1 MNRVVVLAAVALLS
15 SCAESEDLS
24 ALTVSVIGPVAKIEV
39 PGGSG
44 LTEPSLVL
52 TSATAQGLV
61 GFDAKGRVAPALAE
75 RWIVFDDGR
84 SLIFRI
90 RRTVWSD
97 GREVTSGEVVDA
109 LKRSIARNRR
119 DAVLLGNIEQIIA
132 MTGQVIQI
140 TLRTPQPALL
150 QLLAQPEMALFR
162 ASTKSGSGPFRLH
175 SAGKGVTR
183 LRLAPALTDEEAV
196 AANERND
203 VRVRGESAS
212 LAISRFV
219 ARDASLVLGGTFVD
233 LPHAR
238 AAGVSTDEF
247 RVDPAYGLFGLA
259 FVSAGGPLEVA
270 NVRAAL
276 AMAIDRERLV
286 RSFGVNNWR
295 PAYSVLPDPLESNKM
310 PTVLEW
316 VQLSRDDR
324 LSLARRYL
332 GQHSDLPVLRI
343 ALPKGPGAR
352 LLFAALESDWSQVGV
367 KAKLV
372 DMDASAD
379 LRLIDEVAP
388 MSSALWYF
396 DRLSCARGVPCS
408 QGGDVAFKAAL
419 GAESVK
425 NFSVHIAEADA
436 AYALNQP
443 FIPLALPLR
452 WSLAARRL
460 TKFEPSAF
468 AVHPLT
474 QLRP

>member
-1 MNRVVVLAAVALLS
+1 MKRVAALAALALLS
-15 SCAESEDLS
+15 SCTESEDLS
-24 ALTVSVIGPVAKIEV
+24 AVTLSVIGPAARIEV
-39 PGGSG
+39 PARGGVAA
-44 LTEPSLVL
+44 PSLVL
-52 TSATAQGLV
+52 TSAIAQSLV

-97 GREVTSGEVVDA
+97 GREVTSAEVVDA
-109 LKRSIARNRR
+109 LKRAISNNQRN
-119 DAVLLGNIEQIIA
+119 AVLLSNIQQIVA

-140 TLRTPQPALL
+140 TLKTPQPAFL

-162 ASTKSGSGPFRLH
+162 TTTKIGSGPFRFH
-175 SAGKGVTR
+175 SASKGVTR
-183 LRLAPALTDEEAV
+183 LRLAPVMTDAEAV
-196 AANERND
+196 AANERDD
-203 VRVRGESAS
+203 VRVRGERAS

-219 ARDASLVLGGTFVD
+219 ARDASLVLGGSFVD
-233 LPHAR
+233 LPLAR
-238 AAGVSTDEF
+238 TARISTDEF

-259 FVSAGGPLEVA
+259 FVSAEGALKVA

-295 PAYSVLPDPLESNKM
+295 PTNSVLPDPLEGNK
-310 PTVLEW
+310 PPAVLDW
-316 VQLSRDDR
+316 AQLSSEER
-324 LSLARRYL
+324 LVRARRYL
-332 GQHSDLPVLRI
+332 SEHPGLPTLRV
-343 ALPKGPGAR
+343 ALPKGPGSQ
-352 LLFAALESDWSQVGV
+352 LLFAALVSDWSKVGV

-372 DMDASAD
+372 DINAPAD

-396 DRLSCARGVPCS
+396 DRLSCARGLPCS
-408 QGGDVAFKAAL
+408 ETGDKAFKAAL
-419 GAESVK
+419 DAASVEALA
-425 NFSVHIAEADA
+425 SHISDADA
-436 AYALNQP
+436 AYSVNQP

-452 WSLAARRL
+452 WSLVARRL
-460 TKFEPSAF
+460 TRFEPSAF